1 MYAKHHIL
9 RSIMNET
16 FLNSIEYQN
25 SNFKSNESNESKE
38 RGQITIIYHVTIYQW
53 LKQYNHF
60 MDLIHTNEFK
70 LEKWQTK
77 AVNLNVSV
85 RKIWNNLYFH

>member
-38 RGQITIIYHVTIYQW
+38 RGQITIIYHVTIYQ
-53 LKQYNHF
+53 
-60 MDLIHTNEFK
+60 
-70 LEKWQTK
+70 
-77 AVNLNVSV
+77 
-85 RKIWNNLYFH
+85 